1 MIMQTLPEQ
10 TLHNKMLITQA
21 INYRK
26 MGYSEVKINHE
37 SYIQGRPAK
46 VGSFT
51 PDLSAVYDDQT
62 TLCEVVTHDLLNDTQ
77 RIERWRTFGRSGY
90 EFHMII
96 PKSTLNEVKEFTKTN
111 GINVSKFWYSRNC

>member
-1 MIMQTLPEQ
+1 MIVNILPEQ

-21 INYRK
+21 INYQK

-37 SYIQGRPAK
+37 SYIKGQPAK
-46 VGSFT
+46 VGGFT

-62 TLCEVVTHDLLNDTQ
+62 TLCEVVTSDLLNDTQ
-77 RIERWRTFGRSGY
+77 RAEKWRTFGRSGY

-96 PKSTLNEVKEFTKTN
+96 PKSALNEVKEFTKTN
-111 GINVSKFWYSRNC
+111 GINVNKFWYSKNC